1 MSAPS
6 PIRAFLREQ
15 TRRRRADL
23 LVAGLAAALAA
34 AGATLMLGLSG
45 WFLAGA
51 AAAGL
56 GGALTVQAFN
66 YLLPSAGLRGLA
78 IVRTAGRYGERLFSH
93 RAAFQALAA
102 LRPALFATIAAA
114 PPQRSLTLSGGE
126 ASAHLVQDVDA
137 VETLFVRRSAGWA
150 GWAGAGAA
158 GAVIALA
165 SPLAAVVFLAG
176 LATEVLVL
184 RRLAGRLTTPPSAAQ
199 AQQVGRLKD
208 ALGAYAP
215 ATAELR
221 CFGLADP
228 ALAAVM
234 AHDQALSDAVL
245 TRRDREALL
254 DVIEAAAAIA
264 LLAAV
269 AILSAPAATPLRALA
284 VLAAF
289 AAIEATAGVLRAA
302 RDQGG
307 ADAAIARLDAA
318 IAAPSAPVADPPA
331 EARLRI
337 LGHDL
342 PPGARLAI
350 TGPSGCGKTSLVEML
365 LGLRPAAPGALAV
378 SGAPL
383 ESRPPGWARPLL
395 AWAPQDA
402 RILTGTV
409 EENLRLGAPDA
420 PEAALWSALEDAQLA
435 KRVRGLAG
443 GLRAWLGDGGEILSG
458 GERRR
463 LALAR
468 ALLRPA
474 PWLVLDEPTEGLDPA
489 TEAAV
494 VEALAAR
501 LARTGQGLLL
511 VSHRPAPLRLAAVTL
526 EMTGQASPEPQ

>member
-6 PIRAFLREQ
+6 PIRAFLQGQ

-23 LVAGLAAALAA
+23 LIAGFAAALAA

-56 GGALTVQAFN
+56 GGALAVQGFN

-78 IVRTAGRYGERLFSH
+78 IARTAGRYGERLFSH
-93 RAAFQALAA
+93 RAAFHALAA
-102 LRPALFATIAAA
+102 LRPALFHAIAAT

-126 ASAHLVQDVDA
+126 SSAHLVQDVDA
-137 VETLFVRRSAGWA
+137 VETLFVRRSAAWA

-158 GAVIALA
+158 GGVIALA
-165 SPLAAVVFLAG
+165 SPLAAVVFLTG
-176 LATEVLVL
+176 LATQVLVL
-184 RRLAGRLTTPPSAAQ
+184 RYLAGRLTAAPSAAQ
-199 AQQVGRLKD
+199 ARQVGRLKN

-221 CFGLADP
+221 CFGLTGH
-228 ALAAVM
+228 ALAAVA
-234 AHDQALSDAVL
+234 AHDQALSRAIL
-245 TRRDREALL
+245 ARRDREALL
-254 DVIEAAAAIA
+254 DVIEAAATVL

-269 AILSAPAATPLRALA
+269 AILSASASTPLRALA

-289 AAIEATAGVLRAA
+289 AAIEAAAGVLRAA

-318 IAAPSAPVADPPA
+318 IAAPSAPVAGHPA
-331 EARLRI
+331 DKTLRI

-342 PPGARLAI
+342 SPGDRLALV
-350 TGPSGCGKTSLVEML
+350 GPSGCGKTSLVEML
-365 LGLRPAAPGALAV
+365 LGLRPASPGALAAG
-378 SGAPL
+378 GAPL
-383 ESRPPGWARPLL
+383 ENLPSGCLRSLL
-395 AWAPQDA
+395 AWAPQDT

-409 EENLRLGAPDA
+409 EENLRLGAPEA
-420 PEAALWSALEDAQLA
+420 PEATLWSALEDARLA
-435 KRVRGLAG
+435 GRVRNLPG
-443 GLRAWLGDGGEILSG
+443 GLQAWLGDGGEILSG

-494 VEALAAR
+494 IEALAAR
-501 LARTGQGLLL
+501 LTRTGQGLILI
-511 VSHRPAPLRLAAVTL
+511 SHRPAPLRLATVTL
-526 EMTGQASPEPQ
+526 AMAGEALSEPQ